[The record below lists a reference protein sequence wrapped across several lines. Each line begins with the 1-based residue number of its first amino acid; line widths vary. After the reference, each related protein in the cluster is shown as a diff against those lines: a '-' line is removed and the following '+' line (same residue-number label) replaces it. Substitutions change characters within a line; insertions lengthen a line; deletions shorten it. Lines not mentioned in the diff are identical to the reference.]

1 MRQLSQAAVQ
11 NGASLTLIA
20 EVLRSDSVTEM
31 TRIIDRYETEKAERE
46 ASQAEAERQAMLEAQ
61 QMASEDKAADRELK
75 IYEID
80 KRAEVE
86 LEKARINAEA
96 RMGEY
101 DSELEQRRLADA
113 QNAKMKDLSIKEK
126 LANDTIR
133 HNKTMESLKKEE
145 LSIKRRQAAS
155 KPKS

>member
-1 MRQLSQAAVQ
+1 M
-11 NGASLTLIA
+11 
-20 EVLRSDSVTEM
+20 RSDSVTEM
-31 TRIIDRYETEKAERE
+31 TRIIDRYETDRAERE
-46 ASQAEAERQAMLEAQ
+46 ANQAEAERQAMLEAQ

>member
-1 MRQLSQAAVQ
+1 
-11 NGASLTLIA
+11 
-20 EVLRSDSVTEM
+20 
-31 TRIIDRYETEKAERE
+31 
-46 ASQAEAERQAMLEAQ
+46 
-61 QMASEDKAADRELK
+61 MASEDKAADRELK
-75 IYEID
+75 IDEID

-113 QNAKMKDLSIKEK
+113 QNAKMKDLGIKEK

>member
-1 MRQLSQAAVQ
+1 
-11 NGASLTLIA
+11 
-20 EVLRSDSVTEM
+20 
-31 TRIIDRYETEKAERE
+31 
-46 ASQAEAERQAMLEAQ
+46 
-61 QMASEDKAADRELK
+61 
-75 IYEID
+75 
-80 KRAEVE
+80 
-86 LEKARINAEA
+86 
-96 RMGEY
+96 MGEY
-101 DSELEQRRLADA
+101 DSELEQRRLADT